1 MLKILSGDQV
11 KVLDRA
17 YIQKVGI
24 SSHELME
31 RAALSFIR
39 WWESMAFSKDFPV
52 FVFCGAGNNGGDG
65 FAIARLLFKGGW
77 NVQVFRCFEEG
88 NTLSPDAQKNL
99 DWIPEG
105 VSIHHWNEF
114 DRSREG
120 VIIDAFLG
128 VGLKSPIR
136 DAAVPIIECMNTFP
150 GTKISIDLPSGLL
163 ADSPKFGPRVKA
175 DFTVTFAFPKLAL
188 LFPENAAFT
197 GKIVLADIGIR
208 ESEYES
214 FPTSYFFIQEKDIL
228 SRHRVFDQFSH
239 KGDFGKV
246 ALLTG
251 SKGKMGAAILSSKA
265 ALRTG
270 SGLVTAFVPESERGI
285 IQSAVPEV
293 MCEFEESP
301 DWNRFDALGVGPGL
315 GLDKKDLL
323 QKTLKGFSKPMVLD
337 ADAITLLASNREM
350 IPLIPKNSILTPHLG
365 ELERLIGK
373 SSNHLDRLN
382 RVKEFCLQW
391 QLNVLIKGAYSVIS
405 LTDGR
410 QLFNSSGT
418 PYMAT
423 AGAGDVLTGILTS
436 YLGQGYSP
444 ENALICGVYHHGKAG
459 ELAGNQYRRST
470 VASDILEKIGETYLL
485 LNVL

>member
-11 KVLDRA
+11 KVLDQNH
-17 YIQKVGI
+17 IQNACI

-31 RAALSFIR
+31 RAALSFID
-39 WWESMAFSKDFPV
+39 WWESMAFSKDISV

-65 FAIARLLFKGGW
+65 FAIARLLFKRGW
-77 NVQVFRCFEEG
+77 NVQVFRCFEKG
-88 NTLSPDAQKNL
+88 NTLSPDAHKNM

-105 VSIHHWNEF
+105 VSNHYWNEF
-114 DRSREG
+114 ELSREG
-120 VIIDAFLG
+120 VLIDAFLG
-128 VGLKSPIR
+128 VGLNGPVRNS
-136 DAAVPIIECMNTFP
+136 AVPIIECMNSFS
-150 GTKISIDLPSGLL
+150 GIKISIDLPSGLL
-163 ADSPKFGPRVKA
+163 ADSPSNGPVVEA
-175 DFTVTFAFPKLAL
+175 DYTVTFAFPKLAL
-188 LFPENAAFT
+188 LFPENAPFT
-197 GKIVLADIGIR
+197 GKIVLADIGIQ
-208 ESEYES
+208 ETEYDY
-214 FPTSYFFIQEKDIL
+214 FPSPYFFIQEKDIL
-228 SRHRVFDQFSH
+228 PRHRGFDQFAH

-246 ALLTG
+246 LLIAG

-270 SGLVTAFVPESERGI
+270 SGLVTALIPEAERNS
-285 IQSAVPEV
+285 IQAAVPEV
-293 MCEFEESP
+293 MCEFDEGM
-301 DWNRFDALGVGPGL
+301 DWNRFNALGIGPGM
-315 GLDKKDLL
+315 GLIRKDLL
-323 QKTLKGFSKPMVLD
+323 YKILSSYSKPIVLD
-337 ADAITLLASNREM
+337 ADAITLLASNPEM

-373 SSNHLDRLN
+373 STDHLDRLKQ
-382 RVKEFCLQW
+382 VKEFCLQW

-410 QLFNSSGT
+410 QLFNSTGT